1 MAVEGEQRF
10 RGVLAEA
17 DRGGGR
23 WVEVPFDARAAFG
36 EARPPVRGTVNGVPL
51 RSRLAVYG
59 GRTYLGLTKE
69 LRTTAAIELGDE
81 LEVVLCRDETPREVQ
96 LPPELEA
103 ALRAAADADD
113 CFAQR
118 AFTHRREY
126 AQWVGAAKQAQTRER
141 RAQRAVEMLRDGVRH
156 P

>member
-10 RGVLAEA
+10 TGASEA

-23 WVEVPFDARAAFG
+23 WVEVPFDVRATFG
-36 EARPPVRGTVNGVPL
+36 EARPSVHGTVNGVPL

-59 GRTYLGLTKE
+59 GHTYLGLTKE
-69 LRTTAAIELGDE
+69 IRTAAGIDLGDE
-81 LEVVLCRDETPREVQ
+81 LEVVLSRDDAPREVH
-96 LPPELEA
+96 LPAELDA
-103 ALRAAADADD
+103 ALRCAADAGER
-113 CFAQR
+113 FAQL

-126 AQWVGAAKQAQTRER
+126 SQWVGEAKRAETRER
-141 RAQRAVEMLRDGVRH
+141 RAQRAIEMLREGVRH